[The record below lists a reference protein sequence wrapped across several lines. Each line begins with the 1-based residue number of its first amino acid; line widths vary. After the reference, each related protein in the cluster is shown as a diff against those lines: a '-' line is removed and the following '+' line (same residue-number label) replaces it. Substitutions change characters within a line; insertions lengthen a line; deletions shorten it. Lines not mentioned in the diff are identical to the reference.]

1 MPSDNPPLKIVAKS
15 RRYLGP
21 HPWRVPG
28 MGWDPTHPPLAP
40 PPLPR
45 PAFLRTWHR
54 RPGEGKAQEVA
65 EEDKEEEDETE
76 EG

>member
-1 MPSDNPPLKIVAKS
+1 MAKS
-15 RRYLGP
+15 RAEDIWDRTLEGS
-21 HPWRVPG
+21 R
-28 MGWDPTHPPLAP
+28 GWDPTHPPLAP

-65 EEDKEEEDETE
+65 KEEEEKVEEEEEEDE

>member
-1 MPSDNPPLKIVAKS
+1 
-15 RRYLGP
+15 
-21 HPWRVPG
+21 

-65 EEDKEEEDETE
+65 KEEEEEEEEEEREEDEE
-76 EG
+76 EN